1 MGDDG
6 CNEPCQVR
14 QVVGATPSE
23 VATQLGLVLD
33 QHHRCSRIGRTQCGR
48 HPRRSATRDKDVGM
62 GIALVVGTVRA
73 GLPVDATTGS
83 ELPEDLLVQG
93 VPEEPGPHEGLVVE
107 AGGQEPSDQ
116 LVDGGEVPTQARP
129 DVLGADGHAV
139 GQPAAAGADVGLVS
153 DLHEQVRIPV
163 VGGQDSAP
171 PVVLHAAGEHLDTRC
186 CQRRGDRVALVAC
199 ETATVPG
206 E

>member
-1 MGDDG
+1 
-6 CNEPCQVR
+6 
-14 QVVGATPSE
+14 
-23 VATQLGLVLD
+23 
-33 QHHRCSRIGRTQCGR
+33 
-48 HPRRSATRDKDVGM
+48 M

-199 ETATVPG
+199 ETATVPSECQRRG
-206 E
+206 PVDDLTGTGWYAQTGQEASESRISLVTVFRSMVK